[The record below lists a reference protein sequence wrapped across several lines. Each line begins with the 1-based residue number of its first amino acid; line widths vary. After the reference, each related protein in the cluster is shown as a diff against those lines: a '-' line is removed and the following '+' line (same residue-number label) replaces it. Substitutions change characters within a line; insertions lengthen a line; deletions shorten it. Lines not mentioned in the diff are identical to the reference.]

1 MVGSVLAGQD
11 MGACGGCWHRPQK
24 AGDVV
29 INLGG
34 DSNQDNHLEI
44 YPGWN
49 ATFRIYNP
57 KPACFDGSWIRPEL
71 ELK

>member
-1 MVGSVLAGQD
+1 VVL
-11 MGACGGCWHRPQK
+11 
-24 AGDVV
+24 
-29 INLGG
+29 NLGG
-34 DSNQDNHLEI
+34 DSKQDNYLEI

-57 KPACFDGSWIRPEL
+57 KPAYFDGSWNRPEL